1 VIEYV
6 FKKKY
11 NKEKTMIIIG
21 LFVGYFLAWWLSQR
35 KIESTAEEYYTRG
48 FVDANNQYYIKNRN

>member
-1 VIEYV
+1 
-6 FKKKY
+6 
-11 NKEKTMIIIG
+11 MIIIG

-35 KIESTAEEYYTRG
+35 KIESTAEEYYTMG